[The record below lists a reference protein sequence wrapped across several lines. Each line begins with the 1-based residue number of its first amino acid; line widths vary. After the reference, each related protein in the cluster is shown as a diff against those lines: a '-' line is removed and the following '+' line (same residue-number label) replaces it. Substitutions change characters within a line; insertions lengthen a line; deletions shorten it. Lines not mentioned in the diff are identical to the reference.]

1 MFHLQ
6 VLAWSRIWASHVRR
20 RRRGGEAWPA
30 SGMVAQRGW
39 GSRIAVAGVL
49 AMAGVPAVAGTSLQ
63 SGAAP
68 IGLAP
73 ATSPASQAAASSLVA
88 QFDDSSS
95 GSYDV
100 IQRAAREGIRVL
112 SPTQSLPVAPVANV
126 PFQELPL
133 DPSPCQMQPAEGLK
147 DASLHE
153 NPSPTAPET
162 AADAAD
168 ADPVNAP
175 TPDSPGDP
183 SALSQTPA
191 DQAAALPIEC
201 ANLFPDIVPVPQ
213 QEYSFGLETVDPA
226 LQDPVV
232 VVTTGHPSTRPWF
245 SAVGSQQGFSYSGGQ
260 WTYRDTVGPTVS
272 MGNLTAN
279 APIWGSAV
287 PIGGLQVSS
296 SWNGG
301 AQTVSEGTFAYS
313 SAVGRLNY
321 TDTTVPAGAID
332 YGETAGS
339 GSLRYGLTPKLTLES
354 QMQSAPDM
362 STHGLGTTYAAGG
375 LGTFQMGATQSN
387 FDHVN
392 AWRYRFGYN
401 VNLAESVSLAVTNEQ
416 IGVGFGDLSDYRSGA
431 VGAPTM
437 RNTLAAGVPLRGWGT
452 LTGSYTGTRES
463 GVAVEQ
469 RFGLEHSMLVAPSVR
484 LAVGADRDVV
494 TGDYEMRAGITM
506 PVDAFMRG
514 RWIPW

>member
-6 VLAWSRIWASHVRR
+6 VLAWSRVSPSHVRM
-20 RRRGGEAWPA
+20 RRRGARARLAAGLVTRRVRA
-30 SGMVAQRGW
+30 SGTAM
-39 GSRIAVAGVL
+39 AVAL
-49 AMAGVPAVAGTSLQ
+49 AMAGASAIAEAQLVSDAFSP
-63 SGAAP
+63 AAP
-68 IGLAP
+68 A
-73 ATSPASQAAASSLVA
+73 ASQPSTSSLAA
-88 QFDDSSS
+88 QFDASDD
-95 GSYDV
+95 YDV
-100 IQRAAREGIRVL
+100 FQRAAREGIRVL

-126 PFQELPL
+126 PSQELPL

-147 DASLHE
+147 DASVHE
-153 NPSPTAPET
+153 SPSPAAPENAIST
-162 AADAAD
+162 VD
-168 ADPVNAP
+168 ADHGNAP
-175 TPDSPGDP
+175 PPGSPGGP
-183 SALSQTPA
+183 SAVSEAPA
-191 DQAAALPIEC
+191 GPPAALPVEC
-201 ANLFPDIVPVPQ
+201 ANLFPDIVPVPE
-213 QEYSFGLETVDPA
+213 QEYSFGLETVDPS
-226 LQDPVV
+226 LQEPVV
-232 VVTTGHPSTRPWF
+232 VVTSGHPSTRPWF

-296 SWNGG
+296 SWSGG
-301 AQTVSEGTFAYS
+301 AQTLAQGAFAYS

-321 TDTTVPAGAID
+321 TDTTASAGAID
-332 YGETAGS
+332 YGVTAGS

-362 STHGLGTTYAAGG
+362 STHGLGTTYAAGD

-416 IGVGFGDLSDYRSGA
+416 IGAGFGDLSDYRSGA

-514 RWIPW
+514 RWLPW